1 MKLGDSYVGL
11 KICCAQWGDER
22 VVPDAIVLK
31 GSSPPFVSFSSQLAR
46 VHAIYSSAF
55 GSLPDRY
62 LFDRP
67 RLFLFAFINCP
78 FEPVDSSLV
87 RFGSLRS
94 FPPVDTTLPSHTRAC
109 PFLQK
114 LYPYIEN
121 VNHRAP
127 WEKVSYEWSTAEFI
141 CITNKIRGFL
151 VLPNHPMSIQQKETS
166 QLGADR

>member
-1 MKLGDSYVGL
+1 M
-11 KICCAQWGDER
+11 CAGWGDECDAR
-22 VVPDAIVLK
+22 HAIVFREFA
-31 GSSPPFVSFSSQLAR
+31 PPFSLLSSQLAR

-78 FEPVDSSLV
+78 FEPVDSSLI

-127 WEKVSYEWSTAEFI
+127 WKKVSYEWSTAEFI
-141 CITNKIRGFL
+141 RITNKIRGFL
-151 VLPNHPMSIQQKETS
+151 VLPNHPMSIQQKEAS